1 MSDLAAPGGAET
13 PDLARAVGREVV
25 VEHEPLGGIATR
37 HGVELLRVLLRAERD
52 RRERLGLAARE
63 DRRAVEPRKD
73 SDLRG
78 ERTDLVLGASVDAE
92 PLLQDVLADGLDLKG
107 VEEVH
112 EADCVDLGPLLGD
125 LLEEVFLDCGDLALA
140 LELAL
145 DEKRCGKCLAA
156 FLAHEVHLVRG
167 LRNVVDVLVGLAEG
181 TAHLDLEV
189 DDLLDFLVGA
199 LQGRDEVLV
208 ADLAGGALH
217 HEELAADAGVE
228 EVDVA
233 LGLLLVGRVDDPLAV
248 DAADPD
254 ASDRAHERDLGDVER
269 RGRRVDGEEVGLPG
283 AVGLD
288 ERRVDLDVVVVAVG
302 EERTDRTVAHAGRE
316 DLLARRTRFAL
327 EEPAGEL
334 ARRVELLAI
343 LALQREE
350 VDSFPRRV
358 GVGDRREDGRVTV
371 RDGDGSG
378 GLLRQEPG
386 LDHEVRPRDVDLEL
400 LCSLH
405 CFFLLFRW

>member
-1 MSDLAAPGGAET
+1 M
-13 PDLARAVGREVV
+13 RQ
-25 VEHEPLGGIATR
+25 
-37 HGVELLRVLLRAERD
+37 VLLD
-52 RRERLGLAARE
+52 
-63 DRRAVEPRKD
+63 
-73 SDLRG
+73 
-78 ERTDLVLGASVDAE
+78 GA
-92 PLLQDVLADGLDLKG
+92 
-107 VEEVH
+107 H
-112 EADCVDLGPLLGD
+112 
-125 LLEEVFLDCGDLALA
+125 LALA
-140 LELAL
+140 LQLAL
-145 DEKRCGKCLAA
+145 DEQRRREGLAA
-156 FLAHEVHLVRG
+156 LGADEVHLV
-167 LRNVVDVLVGLAEG
+167 LRLRDVVDVLVGLAERA
-181 TAHLDLEV
+181 AHLDLEV
-189 DDLLDFLVGA
+189 DDLLDFLVRA
-199 LQGRDEVLV
+199 LERRDEVFV

-233 LGLLLVGRVDDPLAV
+233 LGLLLVGWVDDPLAV

-269 RGRRVDGEEVGLPG
+269 GGRRVDGEEVGLPG

-316 DLLARRTRFAL
+316 DLLARRTRLAL

-350 VDSFPRRV
+350 VDSFPRRI
-358 GVGDRREDGRVTV
+358 GICDRRKDGRVTV

-405 CFFLLFRW
+405 FLFSFLCFCLSIHVRLNG

>member
-1 MSDLAAPGGAET
+1 MG
-13 PDLARAVGREVV
+13 
-25 VEHEPLGGIATR
+25 
-37 HGVELLRVLLRAERD
+37 
-52 RRERLGLAARE
+52 
-63 DRRAVEPRKD
+63 
-73 SDLRG
+73 
-78 ERTDLVLGASVDAE
+78 
-92 PLLQDVLADGLDLKG
+92 
-107 VEEVH
+107 
-112 EADCVDLGPLLGD
+112 
-125 LLEEVFLDCGDLALA
+125 A
-140 LELAL
+140 LEGG
-145 DEKRCGKCLAA
+145 DEI
-156 FLAHEVHLVRG
+156 
-167 LRNVVDVLVGLAEG
+167 
-181 TAHLDLEV
+181 
-189 DDLLDFLVGA
+189 
-199 LQGRDEVLV
+199 LV
-208 ADLAGGALH
+208 ADFRGGALH

-248 DAADPD
+248 DTANAH

-269 RGRRVDGEEVGLPG
+269 GGRR
-283 AVGLD
+283 GLD

-350 VDSFPRRV
+350 VDPFPGRV
-358 GVGDRREDGRVTV
+358 GVGDRRKDGRVTV

-405 CFFLLFRW
+405 FLFSFLFVSLVNFLERTGTLASPHPAHGSETPA